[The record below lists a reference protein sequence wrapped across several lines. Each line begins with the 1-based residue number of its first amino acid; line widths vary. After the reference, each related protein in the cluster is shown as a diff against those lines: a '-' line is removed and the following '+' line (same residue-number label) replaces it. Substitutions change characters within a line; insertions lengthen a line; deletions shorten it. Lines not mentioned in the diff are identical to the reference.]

1 MLSLPAAQ
9 FAQRGSPEP
18 ACSEMEDSPE
28 AVGSYHRPSRRM
40 FARRRIPRVRETATR
55 IAPRLTELDPLA
67 AAGAMVFD
75 CRPQVLP
82 GAMDVSKLELS
93 EIRSMTRA
101 SAATSPPPEREQS
114 FGGGGGRL
122 TGIDLAPLVDP
133 GTDCEDE
140 LPAPDDVPAV
150 GNQDMDSELQSVFI
164 DVVSLP
170 TMITHVSDV
179 DRALCAPDYVDAV
192 FAHAVSERSTP
203 PVAAVPEDF
212 LLFHTAMTS
221 QTHPETSLFPQ
232 VHAPGPDVGLV
243 AGGVTKNRTDLP
255 REGPFDAHH
264 DRQGSTTSPQLLQ
277 ETQGCLFR
285 MTSYDAESD
294 GPNFS
299 PEHGVQLTDPRFLE
313 YVRAPESAQLMSR
326 NPEYWVHHMGVEN
339 ALSAALQLQHDAG
352 LVLSNVQVLQQLVT
366 LMCRTSSDVL
376 LAVHGRQAFPSSV
389 VQRVMPSYRVCRAS
403 HYMMAMGLWRP
414 PVETVIRT
422 PMSSVAYNACTSC
435 QDCCPRV
442 PR

>member
-1 MLSLPAAQ
+1 MTYN
-9 FAQRGSPEP
+9 GSVIS
-18 ACSEMEDSPE
+18 ACRWHITT
-28 AVGSYHRPSRRM
+28 G
-40 FARRRIPRVRETATR
+40 
-55 IAPRLTELDPLA
+55 
-67 AAGAMVFD
+67 
-75 CRPQVLP
+75 C
-82 GAMDVSKLELS
+82 
-93 EIRSMTRA
+93 IRRA
-101 SAATSPPPEREQS
+101 SPTSHSARTICPSYALCCPCLRQLSSSVQTHVRSPTHTPVIQ
-114 FGGGGGRL
+114 GGGGGGSICPEL
-122 TGIDLAPLVDP
+122 GVAPLVDP

-140 LPAPDDVPAV
+140 LPAPADVPVV

-170 TMITHVSDV
+170 TMITPVSDV
-179 DRALCAPDYVDAV
+179 DRALCAPYYAV
-192 FAHAVSERSTP
+192 TRPPTATTSAEPNLLSPIRSPASATAVGISSEQSTP
-203 PVAAVPEDF
+203 PVAAVAEDF
-212 LLFHTAMTS
+212 LLFNAAMSS
-221 QTHPETSLFPQ
+221 QTQPETSIFPQ
-232 VHAPGPDVGLV
+232 VHAAGPDVGLV
-243 AGGVTKNRTDLP
+243 ARGVTLGITDRP

-313 YVRAPESAQLMSR
+313 YVGAPESERLMNR

-339 ALSAALQLQHDAG
+339 SLSAALQLQHDAG
-352 LVLSNVQVLQQLVT
+352 LVLSNVQVMQQLVT
-366 LMCRTSSDVL
+366 SMCRTSSDVL
-376 LAVHGRQAFPSSV
+376 LAVHRRQPFPSSA
-389 VQRVMPSYRVCRAS
+389 VQQVMPSYRVRRAAY
-403 HYMMAMGLWRP
+403 YMMAMGLWRP

-422 PMSSVAYNACTSC
+422 PMSSVACNACTSC